1 MNALKVRD
9 RDDVLTIAYEDMIK
23 YHGRFNIG
31 GVAIAFKVLEMA
43 FAKLIPGEIPA
54 REKINLVSGMG
65 MAGMGLIDGVE
76 MVTRA
81 WTRGR
86 MIADDQLETRL
97 PALDLPDGGKY
108 YYEMEYAGKRIAMAL
123 KDGLIPE
130 EFMVLTR
137 KAKAG
142 TINHDEA
149 QRLQAVKEAI
159 AAALMLRDPEELFD
173 WIML

>member
-1 MNALKVRD
+1 MDFLKVND
-9 RDDVLTIAYEDMIK
+9 RDIVLIISYEDMIK

-31 GVAIAFKVLEMA
+31 GVAIAFKVLELA
-43 FAKLIPGEIPA
+43 FSKLSPGAVPT
-54 REKINLVSGMG
+54 REKINFVSGMG
-65 MAGMGLIDGVE
+65 MAGPGLIDGVE

-86 MIADDQLETRL
+86 MIVDDQLNTRL

-108 YYEMEYAGKRIAMAL
+108 YYEMEYEGKRIAMAL

-137 KAKAG
+137 KVKAA
-142 TINHDEA
+142 TINPEEA
-149 QRLQAVKEAI
+149 CRLQVLKEDI
-159 AAALMLRDPEELFD
+159 AAALMSREPEELFN
-173 WIML
+173 WVII

>member
-1 MNALKVRD
+1 MNSFRIID
-9 RDDVLTIAYEDMIK
+9 RDIMLNISYEDMIK

-31 GVAIAFKVLEMA
+31 GVAISYKVLELA
-43 FAKLIPGEIPA
+43 FSKLSPEQIPA
-54 REKINLVSGMG
+54 REKINFVSGMG
-65 MAGMGLIDGVE
+65 LAGMGLIDGVE

-86 MIADDQLETRL
+86 MKADDKLATRI

-108 YYEMEYAGKRIAMAL
+108 YYEMEYEGRKIAMAL

-142 TINHDEA
+142 KINPEEA
-149 QRLQAVKEAI
+149 QRLQVVKEDI
-159 AAALMLRDPEELFD
+159 AAALMSTDPEELFD
-173 WIML
+173 WVIF

>member
-1 MNALKVRD
+1 MDVLKVSD
-9 RDDVLTIAYEDMIK
+9 RDIVLTISYEDMIK

-31 GVAIAFKVLEMA
+31 GVAIAFKVLELA
-43 FAKLIPGEIPA
+43 FSKLSLEAVPA
-54 REKINLVSGMG
+54 REKINFVSGMG
-65 MAGMGLIDGVE
+65 MAGLGLIDGVE

-86 MIADDQLETRL
+86 MIADDQLNTRL

-108 YYEMEYAGKRIAMAL
+108 YYEMEYEGKRIAMAL

-137 KAKAG
+137 KAKAA
-142 TINHDEA
+142 TINPEEA
-149 QRLQAVKEAI
+149 YLLQAVKEDI
-159 AAALMLRDPEELFD
+159 AAALMSREPEELFN
-173 WIML
+173 WVII